1 MLCNLEKF
9 NGFVEFKVLLVVVL
23 FIYNIV
29 DEFKVEGD
37 WEVFVKYVGFEF
49 DDVKLKEV
57 VCIKYDNIFYLECF
71 GCNLCMGN

>member
-9 NGFVEFKVLLVVVL
+9 NGFVEFKVFLVVVL

-37 WEVFVKYVGFEF
+37 WDVLVKYVGF
-49 DDVKLKEV
+49 
-57 VCIKYDNIFYLECF
+57 
-71 GCNLCMGN
+71 

>member
-29 DEFKVEGD
+29 DELKVEGD
-37 WEVFVKYVGFEF
+37 WDVLVKYVGF
-49 DDVKLKEV
+49 
-57 VCIKYDNIFYLECF
+57 
-71 GCNLCMGN
+71 